1 MKTLKELNEIVDY
14 VKDEIYKAESYLDNL
29 RDKLTSL
36 EEVIEELTGELSD
49 IIKEAD
55 NAGN

>member
-1 MKTLKELNEIVDY
+1 MKTPRELYEITTY
-14 VKDEIYKAESYLDNL
+14 VRDEIYKAESYLDNL

-36 EEVIEELTGELSD
+36 EEVIEELTDELSD
-49 IIKEAD
+49 VIKEAD